1 MDSLDSFLFF
11 CFLFAITHVNWPVTT
26 KKKKTET
33 LKTLQNRS
41 LYVKTISVLF
51 EPAIQMRKGE
61 LWAHNPYGIKLRFQE
76 KTEKTQNLIYLIYKK
91 ESYKMRPGDR
101 PGTLRS
107 SIKN

>member
-1 MDSLDSFLFF
+1 
-11 CFLFAITHVNWPVTT
+11 
-26 KKKKTET
+26 
-33 LKTLQNRS
+33 
-41 LYVKTISVLF
+41 
-51 EPAIQMRKGE
+51 MRKGE